1 MTPVALLSE
10 VAATMKKLG
19 ATAQPG
25 WRRKHLREPLLF
37 AHDAAGTLTKEIG
50 WVFNLVQGI
59 YDWKE
64 RQWLRLWNLA
74 AISLMEHK
82 MSM

>member
-10 VAATMKKLG
+10 VAATTKKLG

-64 RQWLRLWNLA
+64 RQWLSFGN
-74 AISLMEHK
+74 SQQSH
-82 MSM
+82 